1 MDKLT
6 ISRRN
11 SLKLFA
17 LTGTTLLTMPG
28 YIFSSE
34 KQNSILRFGI
44 ITDSHYA
51 DREPAGTRFYRDS
64 IPKMQEAIDSLNTQN
79 LDFIIHLGD
88 FKDEDTGAQPAD
100 TLAYLDKVEAVF
112 QKFKGPKYHALGNH
126 DVDSITKQQFLS
138 HIANTGQEKAESYY
152 AFTANGMRFIVLDA
166 NYDADGTSH
175 FFANGSDWENANIP
189 EKELNWL
196 ADQLESWSIP
206 TVVFCHHPLYEFYK
220 EEAKFHVTN
229 YEEVQKLLEAHG
241 QVVACFHGHVHSED
255 YQEFNGIQYITQL
268 GMVDYE
274 GVENNAFSIVEI
286 TSTHIKI
293 EGYKRASNHTIM
305 I

>member
-1 MDKLT
+1 MDKST

-34 KQNSILRFGI
+34 KQNSILRFSI

-51 DREPAGTRFYRDS
+51 DREPSGTRFYRDS

-88 FKDEDTGAQPAD
+88 FKDEDTGAQPGD

-112 QKFKGPKYHALGNH
+112 QKFKGPKYH
-126 DVDSITKQQFLS
+126 DVDSITKQQFLN

-220 EEAKFHVTN
+220 EEAKF
-229 YEEVQKLLEAHG
+229 
-241 QVVACFHGHVHSED
+241 
-255 YQEFNGIQYITQL
+255 TQL

-293 EGYKRASNHTIM
+293 EGYKRASDHTIM